1 MIDTMPKRDKP
12 QGCCPIRDVRP
23 LPKAHSRRLAAM
35 LKALSDPTRM
45 EILRIVAA
53 QPGPVCAC
61 DIVDRFKLS
70 QPTISH
76 HLKTLSNAGLLISRR
91 SGLWSFYTPDP
102 DGLDRITELRS
113 LISG

>member
-1 MIDTMPKRDKP
+1 MM
-12 QGCCPIRDVRP
+12 
-23 LPKAHSRRLAAM
+23 
-35 LKALSDPTRM
+35 KALSDPTRL

-76 HLKTLSNAGLLISRR
+76 HLKTLSKAGLLISRR
-91 SGLWSFYTPDP
+91 AGLWSFYTPDP
-102 DGLDRITELRS
+102 DGLERIDALRS
-113 LISG
+113 LISD

>member
-1 MIDTMPKRDKP
+1 MM
-12 QGCCPIRDVRP
+12 
-23 LPKAHSRRLAAM
+23 M
-35 LKALSDPTRM
+35 KALSDPTRL

-76 HLKTLSNAGLLISRR
+76 HLKTLSKAGLLISRR
-91 SGLWSFYTPDP
+91 AGLWSFYTPDP
-102 DGLDRITELRS
+102 DGLERIDGLRS
-113 LISG
+113 LISD

>member
-1 MIDTMPKRDKP
+1 MIAIMAKRDKP
-12 QGCCPIRDVRP
+12 RGCCAIKDIRP
-23 LPKAHSRRLAAM
+23 LPKAHSQRLSM
-35 LKALSDPTRM
+35 MMKALSNPTRL

-76 HLKTLSNAGLLISRR
+76 HLKTLSKAGLLISRR
-91 SGLWSFYTPDP
+91 AGLWSFYTPDP
-102 DGLDRITELRS
+102 DGLERIDGLRS
-113 LISG
+113 LISD

>member
-1 MIDTMPKRDKP
+1 MM
-12 QGCCPIRDVRP
+12 
-23 LPKAHSRRLAAM
+23 M
-35 LKALSDPTRM
+35 KALSDPTRL

-76 HLKTLSNAGLLISRR
+76 HLKTLSKAGLLISRR
-91 SGLWSFYTPDP
+91 AGLWSFYTPDP
-102 DGLDRITELRS
+102 DGLERIDALRS
-113 LISG
+113 LISD

>member
-1 MIDTMPKRDKP
+1 
-12 QGCCPIRDVRP
+12 
-23 LPKAHSRRLAAM
+23 M

-91 SGLWSFYTPDP
+91 SGLWRFYTPDP
-102 DGLDRITELRS
+102 DGLDTDHRVTIADFGLSRDRTSRS
-113 LISG
+113 GAGL

>member
-1 MIDTMPKRDKP
+1 
-12 QGCCPIRDVRP
+12 
-23 LPKAHSRRLAAM
+23 M

-76 HLKTLSNAGLLISRR
+76 HLKTLSKAGLLIGRR
-91 SGLWSFYTPDP
+91 SGLWRFYTPDP